1 MPNERIN
8 RETVDFHEFK
18 GHRFSN
24 WYKAIVPKSRIGME
38 RRLSRTGTS
47 EMALP
52 AKPMEDMADPALL
65 STSPKRKTSGP
76 MRRLSTDMSGE
87 AEGLHNFM
95 KRDTG
100 DHYFYKP
107 ALNFLDGQGAAV
119 YEFQLREPG
128 KSPYT
133 VYIGSTCRERGDT
146 SPRQR
151 IQIYLQNGGRKAEMI
166 EEALNNGMELWIR
179 ISQDTKGM
187 DQANQIE
194 DEMLDKYEYAWN
206 ARRNW
211 GVRRIEHLPEDRI
224 TF

>member
-1 MPNERIN
+1 MSNSRTN
-8 RETVDFHEFK
+8 RETVDFDEFND
-18 GHRFSN
+18 HRFSN

-38 RRLSRTGTS
+38 RRLSRTGAS

-52 AKPMEDMADPALL
+52 AQPVENMADPALL
-65 STSPKRKTSGP
+65 STSPKRKTSLSGP
-76 MRRLSTDMSGE
+76 MRRLSTSGE
-87 AEGLHNFM
+87 SGEGEGLHNFM

-119 YEFQLREPG
+119 YVFQLREPG
-128 KSPYT
+128 KNPMT
-133 VYIGSTCRERGDT
+133 VYIGSTFRDRGDT

-151 IQIYLQNGGRKAEMI
+151 IQVYLQNGGRKEEMI

-187 DQANQIE
+187 DEANKIE
-194 DEMLDKYEYAWN
+194 NEMLDKYEYAWN

-211 GVRRIEHLPEDRI
+211 GVRRIQHLE
-224 TF
+224 